1 MILEEIKKIST
12 SSISIDQINELKL
25 SIDKCFKS
33 LEDPAKN
40 QIIYKH
46 YLHKGIWIAV
56 ILFFAAI
63 FFLWE
68 WLSVINDKKQFE
80 ANDIKY
86 RALKLSGDK
95 ELAKL
100 LYQTDSF
107 YDANAD
113 WMRKYVT
120 QNEHYLIEQAK
131 IPQLTGEKKKS
142 VKDLGNRV
150 QKK

>member
-1 MILEEIKKIST
+1 
-12 SSISIDQINELKL
+12 
-25 SIDKCFKS
+25 
-33 LEDPAKN
+33 
-40 QIIYKH
+40 
-46 YLHKGIWIAV
+46 
-56 ILFFAAI
+56 
-63 FFLWE
+63 
-68 WLSVINDKKQFE
+68 
-80 ANDIKY
+80 
-86 RALKLSGDK
+86 
-95 ELAKL
+95 LAKL